1 MVTFPNTPC
10 GGTSGYNGTCYTA
23 SECIN
28 KGGTASG
35 NCASSFGVCCIFSL
49 SCGGSTSENNTYAI
63 ISSYSISSD
72 ADPCSYTVCKLNSD
86 VCKIRIDF
94 DTMVLEGPYATTTA
108 AADGPKVG
116 DCIYDTLTVTNPGGP
131 SPPVICGYN
140 TGQHMFIP
148 ASSSC
153 NKINIDI
160 DTGTTTTTRKWQ
172 IKVTQFQCGN
182 QMAPEQDCLQYF
194 TAQKGTI
201 ATFNWDTSATTVSTS
216 QIHLSSQFYDICIRR
231 QKSYCSLCLS
241 PEIAPASSA
250 KVASSYG
257 LGSSSDG
264 ANSKS
269 ASGTTC
275 TGLTTQPADTA
286 YGDYIEIANLQPSI
300 GSAGTIS
307 TSTRMCG
314 AIFDAN
320 PTASTA
326 QATACTFATPF
337 KIGVHFDEGES
348 LVDTAAAAPDL
359 NKGENLDSTALE
371 TNEGFAYS
379 GFYMAY
385 WMNSC

>member
-1 MVTFPNTPC
+1 M
-10 GGTSGYNGTCYTA
+10 G
-23 SECIN
+23 
-28 KGGTASG
+28 
-35 NCASSFGVCCIFSL
+35 
-49 SCGGSTSENNTYAI
+49 
-63 ISSYSISSD
+63 
-72 ADPCSYTVCKLNSD
+72 
-86 VCKIRIDF
+86 
-94 DTMVLEGPYATTTA
+94 
-108 AADGPKVG
+108 
-116 DCIYDTLTVTNPGGP
+116 
-131 SPPVICGYN
+131 
-140 TGQHMFIP
+140 
-148 ASSSC
+148 
-153 NKINIDI
+153 
-160 DTGTTTTTRKWQ
+160 
-172 IKVTQFQCGN
+172 
-182 QMAPEQDCLQYF
+182 
-194 TAQKGTI
+194 
-201 ATFNWDTSATTVSTS
+201 
-216 QIHLSSQFYDICIRR
+216 
-231 QKSYCSLCLS
+231 CSLCLS

-264 ANSKS
+264 TNSKS

-348 LVDTAAAAPDL
+348 LVDTATTSTNL
-359 NKGENLDSTALE
+359 NKGENLDSTALDA
-371 TNEGFAYS
+371 TGGFAYS